1 MERSKI
7 NYIIGIGR
15 SGSTLLTTIL
25 NAHSSMKAIP
35 EIPISIFF
43 AANYKKINKRDLIL
57 EKQTEVYLGYIQ
69 KIRPIALVDLH
80 AKQLFTDKTEYN
92 DYESFLQHV
101 FSEFEI
107 AKKIGVVDQYVDKNP
122 FYTFHYKKLKK
133 LSKDPKFIIIVRD
146 YRANVLSRKS
156 KPLNKP
162 CNIIYNAF
170 RWRFFFKE
178 INKISGNSDCLVIRY
193 EDLVVNESKEISN
206 ICDFLSLPF
215 ESSMLTNR
223 MVDNISET
231 VVEEKTKRF
240 VDEHFSGLS
249 KPMHSSKIEAWRNQ
263 LSNTEIEQCDCICSR
278 YGEKFGYLPISDKK
292 TSYLLVVILH
302 LPWYLRAMYD
312 VYKEHIIF
320 QLPIKLKLWRLK
332 KKLG

>member
-107 AKKIGVVDQYVDKNP
+107 AKKIGVADQYVDKNP

-162 CNIIYNAF
+162 GNIIYNAF

-178 INKISGNSDCLVIRY
+178 INKLSRNSDCLAIRY
-193 EDLVVNESKEISN
+193 EDLVVNETAEISK

-215 ESSMLTNR
+215 EFEMLANR
-223 MVDNISET
+223 MVNNISET
-231 VVEEKTKRF
+231 VAEEKTKRF

-249 KPMHSSKIEAWRNQ
+249 KPMHSSKIEAWRNE
-263 LSNTEIEQCDCICSR
+263 LSPKEIDQCDCICSS
-278 YGEKFGYLPISDKK
+278 YGEKFGYLPASSNKII
-292 TSYLLVVILH
+292 YFLLVMKH
-302 LPWYLRAMYD
+302 LPWYMRALYD
-312 VYKEHIIF
+312 VYKEKIIYH
-320 QLPIKLKLWRLK
+320 LPIRLK
-332 KKLG
+332 